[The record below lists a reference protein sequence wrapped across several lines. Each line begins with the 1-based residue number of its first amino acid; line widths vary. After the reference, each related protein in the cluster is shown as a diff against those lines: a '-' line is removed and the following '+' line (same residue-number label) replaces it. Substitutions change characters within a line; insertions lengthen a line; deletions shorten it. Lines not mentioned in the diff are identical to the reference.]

1 MAAYFESVFIRYLD
15 MNSLSFVVSTSSLIS
30 DVGLILQARLEA
42 SLYFDQVQSISLP
55 GVL

>member
-30 DVGLILQARLEA
+30 DVGLILQARLES